1 VTDPPSLQR
10 GDEHPENGGTVS
22 EPESPIEGRV
32 DPDTYR
38 VGPGD
43 EFNLRYSDLLDQKIL
58 RVAPSGEL
66 LLPDAG
72 PVVVAG
78 LSLREAQSRVREI
91 LRPYVRGKG
100 FALTLHKTRRF
111 RVPVLGD
118 VEHPGVVV
126 LQAPVRASEAI
137 EAAGGVTSS
146 GARRGIEVRRGTDT
160 LRVDLVRY
168 TRAGDVMVNPLV
180 FETDVV
186 YVPAASRNIE
196 IQGAVPHGGRLDFVE
211 GDRLS
216 TLVALAGGLLPEAS
230 IDDASLV
237 RFRPDG
243 SREPVPVRLGAAIVA
258 PGGSDDL
265 PLEEGDRLYVPAR
278 SHWREA
284 SFVRV
289 EGEVARPGPY
299 PIEDGVDQI
308 RAVLERA
315 GGYTDF
321 ADRMAVRVER
331 SLEHEEPDSAFLSLA
346 RERDQILNATERS
359 YVIMKTRE
367 RHALSAPVG
376 AMLEAGDKLGDVAL
390 RRGHPIALPR
400 LLSVVSVQG
409 EIRAPG
415 LVPYEKGRGV
425 DHYVEAAGD
434 YTSRAYQSRVRVTLA
449 ATGRQV
455 GAGEARE
462 ILPGDIIWVPT
473 KPERNPWGTIRDLF
487 GVTAAAA
494 AIVLSVVAVK
504 K

>member
-1 VTDPPSLQR
+1 MTDSPTLQR
-10 GDEHPENGGTVS
+10 GDERPENGGTIS

-43 EFNLRYSDLLDQKIL
+43 EFSLRYSDLLDQKIL
-58 RVAPSGEL
+58 TVAPSGEL

-137 EAAGGVTSS
+137 EAAGGVTPS
-146 GARRGIEVRRGTDT
+146 GARRGIEVRRGGDT
-160 LRVDLVRY
+160 LSVDLVRY
-168 TRAGDVMVNPLV
+168 TRAGDVTVNPLV

-186 YVPAASRNIE
+186 YVPAAGRLVE

-216 TLVALAGGLLPEAS
+216 TLVALAGGFLPAAS

-237 RFRPDG
+237 RFKPDG
-243 SREPVPVRLGAAIVA
+243 SREPVPVRLGAAIMA

-265 PLEEGDRLYVPAR
+265 PLVEGDRLYVPAK
-278 SHWREA
+278 SHWREP

-299 PIEDGVDQI
+299 PIEDGVDRIQS
-308 RAVLERA
+308 VLERA

-331 SLEHEEPDSAFLSLA
+331 SQEHEEPDSAFLSLA

-367 RHALSAPVG
+367 RRALSAPVG
-376 AMLEAGDKLGDVAL
+376 ALLEAGDKRGDVAL
-390 RRGHPIALPR
+390 RR
-400 LLSVVSVQG
+400 
-409 EIRAPG
+409 E
-415 LVPYEKGRGV
+415 
-425 DHYVEAAGD
+425 
-434 YTSRAYQSRVRVTLA
+434 
-449 ATGRQV
+449 
-455 GAGEARE
+455 
-462 ILPGDIIWVPT
+462 
-473 KPERNPWGTIRDLF
+473 
-487 GVTAAAA
+487 
-494 AIVLSVVAVK
+494 
-504 K
+504 